1 MIKPTVGRV
10 VWYRPNET
18 DAITLGVGLGRQPLA
33 AHVAYVHS
41 DTMVNLMVID
51 PNGYPR
57 SRTSVRLMQEGL
69 PALAG
74 ESFCEW
80 MPYQV
85 GQAKKHEGDKIVS
98 SLP

>member
-10 VWYRPNET
+10 VWYQPN
-18 DAITLGVGLGRQPLA
+18 DADAEKLGALAFGSSQPLA

-41 DTMVNLMVID
+41 DIMVNLMVID
-51 PNGYPR
+51 PNGNPH
-57 SRTSVRLMQEGL
+57 SRTSVRLVQAGEL
-69 PALAG
+69 PLVG

-85 GQAKKHEGDKIVS
+85 GQAKKHEAEAK
-98 SLP
+98 